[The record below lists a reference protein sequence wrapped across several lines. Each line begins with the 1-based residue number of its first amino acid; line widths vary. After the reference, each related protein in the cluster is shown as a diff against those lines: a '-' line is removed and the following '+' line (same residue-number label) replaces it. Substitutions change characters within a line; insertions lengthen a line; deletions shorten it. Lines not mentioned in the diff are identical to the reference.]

1 MKKIFLVMR
10 EGLDLGPP
18 FLPLMRFI
26 HEKFELMDR
35 PEKAEFL
42 LVLGGDGTMIK
53 AVREFREPTLSGNN
67 WPKFFGINFGHVGF
81 LLNDPD
87 VQTLEEL
94 VNGKVNL
101 IRARLLHARLYGK
114 NGKLLST
121 EYALN
126 DFYFER
132 ASKETARIRVTVN
145 GTVYRSRLICDG
157 MIVASPV
164 GSTAYNAA
172 ARGPILPIDNNA
184 MVLTS
189 ICPALF
195 GNWHNAILPQG
206 TKVVLEALE
215 TERNPVRFLSEGV
228 EVPDVIRAEIGLS
241 EEFMTLAFAQS
252 QDFRQKVLRLQ
263 LRESLKE

>member
-1 MKKIFLVMR
+1 MKPKIFWVKR
-10 EGLDLGPP
+10 EDLPMSRIW
-18 FLPLMRFI
+18 FMDYLAK
-26 HEKFELMDR
+26 KFELVED
-35 PEKAEFL
+35 PQKAEFII
-42 LVLGGDGTMIK
+42 VLGGDGTMIK
-53 AVREFREPTLSGNN
+53 AVREFWEPTLAGDD

-81 LLNDPD
+81 LLNDPN
-87 VQTLEEL
+87 VQSLEEL
-94 VNGKVNL
+94 ANGKVNL
-101 IRARLLHARLYGK
+101 IRARLLHAHLYGK

-132 ASKETARIRVTVN
+132 ASKETAKVRVTVN
-145 GTVYRSRLICDG
+145 DTVYRNRLICDG

-172 ARGPILPIDNNA
+172 ARGSILPIDNNA

-215 TERNPVRFLSEGV
+215 TERNPVRFLAEGV
-228 EVPDVIRAEIGLS
+228 EVPNVVRAEIGLS
-241 EEFMTLAFAQS
+241 EKFATLAFAQS